1 MNERL
6 TAGLER
12 GGNMT
17 ARSMFGIRP
26 GWVSDELF
34 PFKSHFFD
42 SPRGRMHYID
52 EGKGEPIVFV
62 HGNPSWS
69 FEFRGPIRGLSG
81 QFRCVA
87 ADHIGFGLSERSP
100 RPQDYCP
107 RVHSDNFAA
116 LLDHLQLENITLYLT
131 DWGGPIGLDFAR
143 RYPDRVRRLIL
154 ANTWCWPVNTDRH
167 FVMFSRMM
175 SSPVG
180 RFLNRRLNFFVTQ
193 VMPRAV
199 GDRKVLGREVMRHYR
214 QAQPDPES
222 RGACAAFPG
231 HIIGASDWLES
242 IWSDRDSFVNK
253 PSLVL
258 WGHKDIAF
266 RQQEL
271 NTWQAE
277 LTNYECYTFEQSG
290 HFLAEEIPD
299 SVTPLLAEFMHG
311 KSTYYAGCGR
321 KNG

>member
-1 MNERL
+1 
-6 TAGLER
+6 
-12 GGNMT
+12 MT
-17 ARSMFGIRP
+17 GRNMFGIRP

-34 PFKSHFFD
+34 PFKSRFFD
-42 SPRGRMHYID
+42 SPRGRMHYVD
-52 EGKGEPIVFV
+52 EGEGEPIVFI

-69 FEFRGPIRGLSG
+69 FEFRGLVQGLSG

-87 ADHIGFGLSERSP
+87 PDHVGFGLSERSR
-100 RPQDYCP
+100 RPEDYCP
-107 RVHSDNFAA
+107 QAHSDNFAA
-116 LLDHLQLENITLYLT
+116 LLEELQLENISLYLT

-143 RYPDRVRRLIL
+143 RHPDRVRRLIL

-167 FVMFSRMM
+167 FIMFSRMM

-199 GDRKVLGREVMRHYR
+199 GDRKALSQEIMRHYR

-242 IWSDRDSFVNK
+242 IWSERDSFVNK

-258 WGHKDIAF
+258 WGQKDIAF
-266 RQQEL
+266 RQKEM
-271 NTWQAE
+271 NIWQAE
-277 LTNYECYTFEQSG
+277 LTNCECHTFDQCG

-299 SVTPLLAEFMHG
+299 SVTLLLAEFMHG
-311 KSTYYAGCGR
+311 KSTYHAGSGR
-321 KNG
+321 KHG